1 MENPFKRRGF
11 VDRPGWAARLDL
23 DLRENVFPYW
33 LRTAVD
39 SVGGGYRVS
48 DTHLTRRG
56 ALGGLRSRLGR
67 AIRSAAPSGAP
78 RAQEKHVVSQSRLLY
93 VFSLAHRLGYGGGE
107 EQYLNAARHGYRF
120 LRDRMLD
127 QEHGGVFW
135 RVRSNGEVASAH
147 KWLYAQAFAMYS
159 LVEFHRAS
167 GQADALADALA
178 IFSVVQERMKDR
190 RHGGWIELLAPDFST
205 LPAGMS
211 IRETGM
217 HHVSGLKSANGHLHL
232 MEGLSELLDVTGD
245 PAVRGALEEVL
256 RINTEV
262 FFAEPGVSPSHVSAD
277 WEPVI
282 AEPFANISYGHNLE
296 LAWLM
301 LRAQQ
306 VLRSPPGLVLFESLL
321 SHSLD
326 HGFDM
331 ARGGFYQKGAR
342 GAATAFDT
350 SKVWWLQAEGL
361 AALSDALATPG
372 TGDGARYERCLDLLL
387 DWIWRHQRLDDGTWV
402 WSTDATGKIQNP
414 TKADDWKA
422 GYHEVRAMTKYV
434 GAIRSQR

>member
-1 MENPFKRRGF
+1 M
-11 VDRPGWAARLDL
+11 DR
-23 DLRENVFPYW
+23 DLRANVFPYW

-39 SVGGGYRVS
+39 SVGGGYRVA
-48 DTHLTRRG
+48 DTHFTWRG

-67 AIRSAAPSGAP
+67 ATRPAAPSVAP

-107 EQYLNAARHGYRF
+107 EHYLNAARHGYHF

-135 RVRSNGEVASAH
+135 RVRGSGEVASAH

-178 IFSVVQERMKDR
+178 LFFVVQERMKDR
-190 RHGGWIELLAPDFST
+190 QHGGWIELLAPDFSM
-205 LPAGMS
+205 LPAGMP
-211 IRETGM
+211 IRETGL

-232 MEGLSELLDVTGD
+232 MEALSELLDVTGD

-262 FFAEPGVSPSHVSAD
+262 FFAEPGVSPSHVTAD

-282 AEPFANISYGHNLE
+282 SEPFDNISYGHNLE
-296 LAWLM
+296 FAWLM

-306 VLRSPPGLVLFESLL
+306 VLRRPPGVLLFESLL
-321 SHSLD
+321 THSLD

-331 ARGGFYQKGAR
+331 TRGGFYQKGAR

-372 TGDGARYERCLDLLL
+372 TGSRARYERCLDLLL
-387 DWIWRHQRLDDGTWV
+387 EWIWRHQRLGDGTWV
-402 WSTDATGKIQNP
+402 WGTDATGEILNP

-422 GYHEVRAMTKYV
+422 GYHEVRAMTKYAR
-434 GAIRSQR
+434 AIRSQT